1 MEGALPIYNIETLL
15 QSCPYAQK
23 DPLILASLMKFH
35 GFSDEDLK
43 EYDLLQEQRAFQE
56 AAQEMMSHEEIE
68 ALEQTYEKL
77 VEEDNRAPQPPPF
90 SNEPY
95 KSPLPFWNEPYK
107 YKAPEHVKMTPPATN
122 PEIEDAYHRLYTGI
136 APLDMPDEQVPAFND
151 HCDLYKEKFH
161 NLLKKKE
168 E

>member
-1 MEGALPIYNIETLL
+1 MEEAAVPIYNIETLL

-43 EYDLLQEQRAFQE
+43 EYDLLQEQRAYQE
-56 AAQEMMSHEEIE
+56 AAQEMMTQEEID
-68 ALEQTYEKL
+68 ALERTYEKL
-77 VEEDNRAPQPPPF
+77 VEEDNRAP
-90 SNEPY
+90 S
-95 KSPLPFWNEPYK
+95 
-107 YKAPEHVKMTPPATN
+107 PATN

-136 APLDMPDEQVPAFND
+136 APLDMPKEQVPAFND

-161 NLLKKKE
+161 NLLNKKE
-168 E
+168 